1 MNISLL
7 DLQKQY
13 EMLRNELEPAIS
25 KVLSSSQY
33 IMGPEVKNF
42 EEEVSQYLGCSYA
55 VSCANGTDALVL
67 ALTGLGIGP
76 DDEVITS
83 PFTFFATAEAISRV
97 GATPVF
103 VDVIKETYNID
114 PSLIE
119 AKITSRTKAVLPVHI
134 FGQPVQMDEIISI
147 AKKYNLLVIEDA
159 CQAIGAT
166 YKGQRTGAIADAGC
180 FSFFPTKNL
189 ACFGDGGLITTNNEN
204 TYKIIKALRAH
215 GSGIAG
221 QEAYNIIN
229 KCEEKISEKEN
240 DNTVYN
246 PAKYYNYLIGF
257 NSRLDELQAAI
268 LRVKLKYLDQ
278 WNVLRQKHALRYND
292 KLKESNLILPE
303 NIADINNVYHQYVVQ
318 SEKRDDLISFLKDKG
333 ISTGVYYPVP
343 LHLQKVYKGLGY
355 KPGDLP
361 VSEYLSHRTLALPV
375 YPELST
381 DEQDYI
387 ISSICGFEK
396 RN

>member
-1 MNISLL
+1 MKIPLL
-7 DLQKQY
+7 DLVKQY
-13 EMLRNELEPAIS
+13 NHIKNEIDSAVS
-25 KVLSSSQY
+25 NVLSSPQY

-42 EEEVSQYLGCSYA
+42 EVEISQYLGCKYA
-55 VSCANGTDALVL
+55 ISCANGTDALVL
-67 ALTGLGIGP
+67 ALTGLGIGQG
-76 DDEVITS
+76 DEVITS

-103 VDVIKETYNID
+103 VDVKKETYNIN

-119 AKITSRTKAVLPVHI
+119 DKITSKTKAILPVHI
-134 FGQPVQMDEIISI
+134 FGQPAQMDEIMSI

-159 CQAIGAT
+159 CQSIGAA
-166 YKGQRTGAIADAGC
+166 YKGQMTGTIGDAGC

-215 GSGIAG
+215 GGGTAG

-229 KCEEKISEKEN
+229 NCEEQISDLET

-257 NSRLDELQAAI
+257 NSRLDEIQAAI
-268 LRVKLKYLDQ
+268 LRIKLKYLDQ
-278 WNVLRQKHALRYND
+278 WNGLRREHAQSYNLGLKGT
-292 KLKESNLILPE
+292 KLIIPN

-318 SEKRDDLISFLKDKG
+318 SENRDSLITFLKEKG

-343 LHLQKVYKGLGY
+343 LHLQKAYENLGY
-355 KPGDLP
+355 KLGDLL
-361 VSEYLSHRTLALPV
+361 VSEYLSNRTFALPI

-387 ISSICGFEK
+387 ISCIKDFEK
-396 RN
+396 R

>member
-1 MNISLL
+1 MKIPLL

-13 EMLRNELEPAIS
+13 EMLGNELEQVVS

-33 IMGPEVKNF
+33 IMGPEVKSF
-42 EEEVSQYLGCSYA
+42 EVEISQYLGCRYA
-55 VSCANGTDALVL
+55 ISCANGTDALVL
-67 ALTGLGIGP
+67 ALTGLGIGQG
-76 DDEVITS
+76 DEVITS

-119 AKITSRTKAVLPVHI
+119 SKITSKTKAILPVHI
-134 FGQPVQMDEIISI
+134 FGQPSQVDEIMSI
-147 AKKYNLLVIEDA
+147 AQKYNLPVIEDA
-159 CQAIGAT
+159 CQSIGAA
-166 YKGQRTGAIADAGC
+166 YKGQMTGTIGNAGC

-215 GSGIAG
+215 GGGIAG

-229 KCEEKISEKEN
+229 KCDEAISDIEV
-240 DNTVYN
+240 DNMVYN

-278 WNVLRQKHALRYND
+278 WNELRQKHAQRYNER
-292 KLKESNLILPE
+292 LKDSSLTLPE
-303 NIADINNVYHQYVVQ
+303 NISDINNVYHQYVVQ
-318 SEKRDDLISFLKDKG
+318 SENRDGLITFLKDKG
-333 ISTGVYYPVP
+333 VSTGVYYPVP
-343 LHLQKVYKGLGY
+343 LHLQKAYKELRYKLG
-355 KPGDLP
+355 DMP
-361 VSEYLSHRTLALPV
+361 VSEYLSHRTFALPV

-387 ISSICGFEK
+387 VNCIKDFEK
-396 RN
+396 R

>member
-1 MNISLL
+1 MNIPLL

-13 EMLRNELEPAIS
+13 SIIQKEIDTTVS

-42 EEEVSQYLGCSYA
+42 ETEISQYLGCKYA
-55 VSCANGTDALVL
+55 ISCANGTDALVL
-67 ALTGLGIGP
+67 ALTGLGIGQG
-76 DDEVITS
+76 DEVITS

-103 VDVIKETYNID
+103 VDVVKETYNIN
-114 PSLIE
+114 PFLIE
-119 AKITSRTKAVLPVHI
+119 DKITSKTKAILPVHI
-134 FGQPVQMDEIISI
+134 FGQPAQMDEIMSI
-147 AKKYNLLVIEDA
+147 AKRYNLLVIEDA
-159 CQAIGAT
+159 CQSIGAA
-166 YKGQRTGAIADAGC
+166 YKGQMTGTIGDAGC

-204 TYKIIKALRAH
+204 TYKVLKALRAH
-215 GSGIAG
+215 GGGTAG

-229 KCEEKISEKEN
+229 NLKEELSEKET

-257 NSRLDELQAAI
+257 NSRLDEVQAAI
-268 LRVKLKYLDQ
+268 LRIKLKYLDQ
-278 WNVLRQKHALRYND
+278 WNGLRQEHAQAYNSG
-292 KLKESNLILPE
+292 LKGTKIIMPK

-318 SEKRDDLISFLKDKG
+318 SENRDSLITFLKEKG

-343 LHLQKVYKGLGY
+343 LHLQKAYENLGY
-355 KPGDLP
+355 KLGDLP
-361 VSEYLSHRTLALPV
+361 VSEYLSNRTFALPI

-387 ISSICGFEK
+387 INCIKDFEK
-396 RN
+396 R